1 MANIVPYVMLSDLRN
16 CS

>member
-1 MANIVPYVMLSDLRN
+1 MPNIVPYVVLSDLRN